1 MAWTNQDFGEAPTGS
16 VITAPPANGVEL
28 LVRRLTV
35 FLVPCTCQLPSPIGH
50 PIELWVLNRSNGLV
64 SVKPGPRD
72 KIEGGAVDDPLD
84 LAPDE
89 ESCFWLIDNTNAASP
104 RTWWSSV
111 QRVLAPDAAKAAR
124 ATATQAAEHQA
135 ALAAHLAE
143 AEELRRRS
151 VAEAIDGVIA
161 AVATL
166 KKGAA

>member
-1 MAWTNQDFGEAPTGS
+1 MAWTNQDFGEPPTGS
-16 VITAPPANGVEL
+16 VITALPANGVEL

-124 ATATQAAEHQA
+124 AAANAHAAQEVALQAKLAAAQEEQKRVTDAAIASAMA
-135 ALAAHLAE
+135 ALDA
-143 AEELRRRS
+143 
-151 VAEAIDGVIA
+151 
-161 AVATL
+161 L
-166 KKGAA
+166 KKGVA